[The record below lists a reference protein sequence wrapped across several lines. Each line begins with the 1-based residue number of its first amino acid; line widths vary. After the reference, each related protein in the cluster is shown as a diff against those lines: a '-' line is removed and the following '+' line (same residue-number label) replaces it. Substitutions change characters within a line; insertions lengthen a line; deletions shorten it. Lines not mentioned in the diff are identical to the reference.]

1 MVRSTNNSLSSVS
14 TSNASAGSSSSS
26 SAVASSSGASTTLSA
41 NSEVLAQAFSK
52 ALGESLPGI
61 FASFQAQLSTPAPPS
76 LENLPA
82 VARADVIT
90 ETPAVSCQSVDHR
103 DHLFSMPSTAP
114 GLVPSFISTF
124 SMLQN
129 PVSSSRVVAPLF
141 MGAPA
146 MSDCDFTATTFSMP
160 IVSHPPTF
168 DKAFVV
174 GQGYAPIPYKLV
186 GKITGGQFV
195 DLADLLSDNIRVQE
209 SEPQAFLDGK
219 LVVATAKTRMV
230 EVVDIPT
237 WIEAFIIYSM
247 IKCSAHPS
255 RWADLT

>member
-76 LENLPA
+76 SENLPA
-82 VARADVIT
+82 VACGDVVTDPCSELPERRSSRASPLYAFHGI
-90 ETPAVSCQSVDHR
+90 R
-103 DHLFSMPSTAP
+103 F
-114 GLVPSFISTF
+114 GSFIYLNLLYSTTSRF
-124 SMLQN
+124 VFEGGGTIVHGSPSNVRLQ
-129 PVSSSRVVAPLF
+129 PYGDDVLHAHREP
-141 MGAPA
+141 PA
-146 MSDCDFTATTFSMP
+146 
-160 IVSHPPTF
+160 TF

-174 GQGYAPIPYKLV
+174 GPGYAPIPYKLV

-195 DLADLLSDNIRVQE
+195 DLADLLSDNIRAQ
-209 SEPQAFLDGK
+209 
-219 LVVATAKTRMV
+219 
-230 EVVDIPT
+230 
-237 WIEAFIIYSM
+237 
-247 IKCSAHPS
+247 
-255 RWADLT
+255 

>member
-1 MVRSTNNSLSSVS
+1 
-14 TSNASAGSSSSS
+14 
-26 SAVASSSGASTTLSA
+26 
-41 NSEVLAQAFSK
+41 
-52 ALGESLPGI
+52 
-61 FASFQAQLSTPAPPS
+61 
-76 LENLPA
+76 
-82 VARADVIT
+82 
-90 ETPAVSCQSVDHR
+90 
-103 DHLFSMPSTAP
+103 
-114 GLVPSFISTF
+114 
-124 SMLQN
+124 MLQN